1 MPEAFTSVPAVGL
14 GAMGYDFGASLAA
27 ADVNDD
33 GYAYVLAGVPGV
45 PVSVSPLAEPGR
57 VAISPS
63 APASG
68 RSTARSV

>member
-1 MPEAFTSVPAVGL
+1 M
-14 GAMGYDFGASLAA
+14 
-27 ADVNDD
+27 NDD
-33 GYAYVLAGVPGV
+33 GYADVLAGVPGV